1 LTAMNKMCGQEH
13 SVRPTV
19 THYNF
24 DVKVLHSY
32 KENKAGRNNFK
43 LKKKESKAEET
54 VKEPE
59 AWLLALPLQHSADS
73 HLP

>member
-1 LTAMNKMCGQEH
+1 MLLQ
-13 SVRPTV
+13 
-19 THYNF
+19 
-24 DVKVLHSY
+24 VLHSY